1 MIREA
6 YETTVF
12 ACIRLND
19 MPGLERA
26 MHVLKS
32 LYFNNQ
38 SSQNSNQKWP
48 IFGLWLTYLL
58 SFNRMA
64 DYNTELELVPYE
76 ERSNAY
82 IDFAV

>member
-1 MIREA
+1 
-6 YETTVF
+6 
-12 ACIRLND
+12 
-19 MPGLERA
+19 

-32 LYFNNQ
+32 LYF
-38 SSQNSNQKWP
+38 SSSQNQNSNQKWP

-76 ERSNAY
+76 ER
-82 IDFAV
+82 